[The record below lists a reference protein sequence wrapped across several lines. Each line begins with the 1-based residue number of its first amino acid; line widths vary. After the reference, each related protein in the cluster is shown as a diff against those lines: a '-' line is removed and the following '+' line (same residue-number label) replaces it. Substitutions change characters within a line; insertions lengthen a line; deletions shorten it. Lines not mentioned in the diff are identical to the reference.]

1 MSRYRFFVLL
11 VLCLALFA
19 FPLCKYSYPQRQIS
33 REIKKRIK
41 RLSLEEKVG
50 QLFMIGFN
58 GQDISPRLRE
68 WIVDRHVGGVIIFR
82 KNIKSEKQ
90 LISFTSGMQ
99 SLAQDS
105 KPELPLLIATDQELG
120 AGRTEIKFGGVP
132 PEPREVARMDSSDVV
147 SLATEIARDLRSW
160 GINMTMAPVVDIDQP
175 QGDTPLSYRTF
186 SSNPDTVA
194 YLARIFISSFQ
205 KERVIAAAKHFPGLG
220 DVTID
225 SHKDMP
231 RTDKTIDE
239 LLERELRPYQGV
251 IAEDVACIMSAHIL
265 VRSVDSSNPATLS
278 KTVLTGLLR
287 ERLGFQG
294 VIITDD
300 MQMGGISKHHD
311 LPEACVMSINAGTD
325 IILHCQFLKGLATA
339 EECYECV
346 LKAAYSGEIPRK
358 RLDEA
363 VYRIL
368 ILKEDL

>member
-1 MSRYRFFVLL
+1 MTGFRLFALFVLS
-11 VLCLALFA
+11 VLTLTL
-19 FPLCKYSYPQRQIS
+19 PMCKEGKQKPSKEVQRRVQS
-33 REIKKRIK
+33 M
-41 RLSLEEKVG
+41 SVEEKVG

-58 GQDISPRLRE
+58 GRDISPRLRE
-68 WIVDRHVGGVIIFR
+68 WIVDRHAGGVIIFR
-82 KNIKSEKQ
+82 KNVNSEKQ
-90 LISFTSGMQ
+90 LISLTSEMQ
-99 SLAQDS
+99 SLAQGS
-105 KPELPLLIATDQELG
+105 KPGLPLLIATDQELG
-120 AGRTEIKFGGVP
+120 VSRTEIKFGGVP

-300 MQMGGISKHHD
+300 MQMGGISKHYD
-311 LPEACVMSINAGTD
+311 LPEACVMSINAGAD